1 MTMFSNRPYL
11 LRALLE
17 WINDNRCTPYIVVAA
32 DVPGVEVPRDY
43 VKDGKIVL
51 NVSSV
56 AVRGFS
62 IDRHRVS
69 FDGRFAGK
77 SFHVTAPTGAIV
89 AIYAK
94 ETGQG
99 MFFDVE
105 ATEPPPSPPPREG
118 GNASHLRLVK

>member
-32 DVPGVEVPRDY
+32 DVPGVDVPRDY

-105 ATEPPPSPPPREG
+105 ATDPPPPNPPREG

>member
-1 MTMFSNRPYL
+1 MTSNRPYL

-17 WINDNRCTPYIVVAA
+17 WINDNRCTPYLVVAA

-43 VKDGKIVL
+43 VKDGRIVL
-51 NVSSV
+51 NVSSI
-56 AVRGFS
+56 AVRDLT
-62 IDRHRVS
+62 IDKHRLM
-69 FDGRFAGK
+69 FDGRFAGR
-77 SFHVTAPTGAIV
+77 SFRVTAPTGAVV

-105 ATEPPPSPPPREG
+105 PTDPPPPPTRDLSSV
-118 GNASHLRLVK
+118 SHLRLVK